1 MPGIL
6 IRWLVTTL
14 AILMVPHI
22 ISGVK
27 VEGFGTALAAGAIL
41 GILNALVR
49 PILLVLTLP
58 LTVLTLGIFILVI
71 NALMFQLAGTI
82 VSGFHIASFWSA
94 LFGSLIVSLVSWIV
108 NSAIGGGRGERIIVV
123 RGRADRGDD
132 KTIDMQRG
140 KGGTWE

>member
-1 MPGIL
+1 
-6 IRWLVTTL
+6 
-14 AILMVPHI
+14 MVPHI

-71 NALMFQLAGTI
+71 NALMFQLAGMI

-123 RGRADRGDD
+123 RGQADRGGD
-132 KTIDMQRG
+132 KTIDMERG